1 MMIIITLCLLLL
13 IAYLFEYYSEKINVP
28 TVMVLLL
35 TGFILRE
42 VITCLK
48 IPFPDLFFLLP
59 ALGNIGLVLI
69 VLEAALEIDLSR
81 EHGKLISQTLILAF
95 VSIIILSFILALVFR
110 LINRQASFNELLLMG
125 VVFAGISSAVA
136 ISSSKNL
143 PKSSRVFIIYES
155 SFSDILSIMF
165 FNFLLWNSVV
175 NWTSFYVT
183 LGQLIITIIFS
194 AISIYFLF
202 FLLKKIEHHIKFI
215 PIILLVI
222 LIYSLSE
229 VFHLPGLIFIL
240 FFGLFLNNYEK
251 LRSIPSLEK
260 IFIKE
265 NPAEVKRFK
274 DLVIE
279 FTFLIKSIFFLVF
292 GFAVSPNEV
301 FNAGDF
307 IRALGIVA
315 LIFGLRWLLLRVMRI
330 NLDRVIYFAPR
341 GLITILLFVTLAEQG
356 KSLFFSRGMVFLVVL
371 LSCLVMVVGSV
382 VRKKKELE
390 SPVSD

>member
-1 MMIIITLCLLLL
+1 
-13 IAYLFEYYSEKINVP
+13 
-28 TVMVLLL
+28 MVLLL

-42 VITCLK
+42 VITYLN
-48 IPFPDLFFLLP
+48 IPLPDLFFLLP

-69 VLEAALEIDLSR
+69 VLEAALEIDLGR

-95 VSIIILSFILALVFR
+95 VSIIILSFILALVFMLTNGER
-110 LINRQASFNELLLMG
+110 SFNELLLMG
-125 VVFAGISSAVA
+125 VVFAGTSSAVA

-143 PKSSRVFIIYES
+143 PQPSRLFIIYES

-183 LGQLIITIIFS
+183 LGQLILTIIFS

-202 FLLKKIEHHIKFI
+202 FLLKRIEHHVKFI

-222 LIYSLSE
+222 LLYSLSE

-251 LRSIPSLEK
+251 LRSVPYLEK

-265 NPAEVKRFK
+265 NPTEVKKFK

-301 FNAGDF
+301 FNAKDF

-315 LIFGLRWLLLRVMRI
+315 LIFGLRWLLMRLMRI
-330 NLDRVIYFAPR
+330 NLDRVLYFAPR

-371 LSCLVMVVGSV
+371 LSCLVMVVGNV
-382 VRKKKELE
+382 VGKNKDLE
-390 SPVSD
+390 PDLPGH